1 MLAPM
6 PLLLGFT
13 VPVVLFVLYVAS
25 RPGQFRITRSRVVR
39 APSGKVFA
47 LLNDFRAWVKW
58 SPWEKLDPTM
68 AKDYGGADVGV
79 GATYHWKGPKSGEG
93 RMTLKESDPDRRVVI
108 DLNFIKPFPADNL
121 TTFTLEPEGDGTRV
135 TWTMEGNSN
144 FMSKAFG
151 VFVNMDKMVGK
162 DFESGLEAMET
173 AASSPA

>member
-1 MLAPM
+1 MKKVLIGVVA
-6 PLLLGFT
+6 
-13 VPVVLFVLYVAS
+13 VIVVLAAVISTRPESFHIERSIAISAPADVA
-25 RPGQFRITRSRVVR
+25 
-39 APSGKVFA
+39 FA
-47 LLNDFRAWVKW
+47 YLGDFHNWGAW